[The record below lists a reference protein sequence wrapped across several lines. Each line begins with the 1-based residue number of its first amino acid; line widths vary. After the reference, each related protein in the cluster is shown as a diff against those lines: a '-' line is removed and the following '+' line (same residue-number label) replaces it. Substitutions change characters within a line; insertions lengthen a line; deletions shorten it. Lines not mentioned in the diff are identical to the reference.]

1 MKNELIC
8 KQGEVIFQEGEQGSS
23 MYRLLS
29 GSAAVYAKYG
39 ETDEKLLTELHAGD
53 YFGEMAV
60 LEIRDRSATVVAAE
74 DGTRVAVIDALN
86 LNQYFGEHPEE
97 LNGVTRRLSQRLRE
111 LTGEY
116 IEVCDT
122 LREIGRLDQTGDRVS
137 MGLFARIRKF
147 SRIYLTRKQ
156 GLEQEP
162 VPESPLKLNCEELAL
177 HSFMYREGDL
187 IFREGMCSDCM
198 YYINSGRV
206 GVYTNYGTKQQ
217 KRLTELTEGFFFGEM
232 GLFEKMHRSATAV
245 SLEDGTTLEP
255 IYERDL
261 VALFEKNPALVM
273 AMLRHLSSRLR
284 RLTVDYLKACRSL
297 AEAEEQ
303 IEKANMVL
311 TPEEKAKLEYMNQ
324 LLLMPEVL
332 Y

>member
-8 KQGEVIFQEGEQGSS
+8 KQGEIIFKEGDTGSS
-23 MYRLLS
+23 MYKLLS

-39 ETDEKLLTELHAGD
+39 EADEKLLTELHVGD

-60 LEIRDRSATVVAAE
+60 LEIRDRSATVVATE
-74 DGTRVAVIDALN
+74 NGTRVAVIDALN
-86 LNQYFGEHPEE
+86 LNAYFSEQPSE
-97 LNGVTRRLSQRLRE
+97 LSNVTRHLSQRLRE

-122 LREIGRLDQTGDRVS
+122 LREIGRLDRTEDRVN

-147 SRIYLTRKQ
+147 SRIYLSRKQ
-156 GLEQEP
+156 SAEQEP
-162 VPESPLKLNCEELAL
+162 APELPLNLNCKESSL
-177 HSFMYREGDL
+177 HSLTYREGDL
-187 IFREGMCSDCM
+187 IFQEGTTSDCM

-206 GVYTNYGTKQQ
+206 GIYTNYGTKQQ
-217 KRLTELTEGFFFGEM
+217 KRLTELTAGFFFGEM
-232 GLFEKMHRSATAV
+232 GLYEKTHRSATAV
-245 SLEDGTTLEP
+245 SLEVGTTLEP
-255 IYERDL
+255 IYENDL

-273 AMLRHLSSRLR
+273 AMLRHLSNRLR

-297 AEAEEQ
+297 AEAAEQ

>member
-8 KQGEVIFQEGEQGSS
+8 KQGEVIFKEGEQGSS

-232 GLFEKMHRSATAV
+232 GLFEKKHRSATAV